1 MGWLGVEAPKSWWLP
16 GVLSALLSAQVDVLS
31 TESFGDRK
39 IKGGVSDGPVPL
51 TERIC
56 YLREQTS
63 SAGGQH
69 PCETRE

>member
-16 GVLSALLSAQVDVLS
+16 GVLSSLLSAQVDVLS
-31 TESFGDRK
+31 TESFGYRK
-39 IKGGVSDGPVPL
+39 IKGRVSDGPVSL
-51 TERIC
+51 TEKMC